1 MSKSVV
7 TVARPV
13 ESGSTHALVDA
24 SLAWFEQSVQD
35 ESADATMAFFT
46 LEPRAQFI
54 ALDVM
59 RSSMRAA
66 LEIGEIEPSAFGA
79 ASGAHYRSWLASDHG
94 A

>member
-7 TVARPV
+7 TVAPLAK
-13 ESGSTHALVDA
+13 SSANASLDA
-24 SLAWFEQSVQD
+24 SLRWFGQALRD
-35 ESADATMAFFT
+35 ENADVTAAFFT

-54 ALDVM
+54 ALDVL

-66 LEIGEIEPSAFGA
+66 LQIADLDSSVFSA
-79 ASGAHYRSWLASDHG
+79 ASAAHYRSWLASAPG